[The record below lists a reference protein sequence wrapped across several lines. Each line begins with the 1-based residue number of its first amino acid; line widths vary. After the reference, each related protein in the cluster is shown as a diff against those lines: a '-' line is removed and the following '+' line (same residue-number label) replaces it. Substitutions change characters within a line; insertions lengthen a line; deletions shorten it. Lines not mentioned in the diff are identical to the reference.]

1 MGEDID
7 NKMFDV
13 INPAT
18 GKKIKSIPAW
28 NDSAIEL
35 ALAEVESVTPSWA
48 NLPLEQR
55 AYIVANAANILR
67 DNKDKYAAIITEE
80 MGKLINDAR
89 AEVEKCASV
98 CEYYA
103 QNGAKFLADEI
114 IESDAGK
121 SYVSHQPLGTVLA
134 VMPWNFPFWQV
145 FRFAAPTLIAGNTG
159 VLKHAS
165 NVPQCALAI
174 EEVFDKAGA
183 PKGVFRSLMIS
194 AAQVKQVIEDDRIN
208 AVTLTGSEPAGKQV
222 ASTAAAVLKKSVL
235 ELGGSDAFIVLED
248 ADLEMAIDGAI
259 FSRYLNSGQSC
270 IAAKRFIVVESVA
283 DEFVNKF
290 KVAVENL
297 QHGDPMDE
305 ATTLA
310 PMARNDLR
318 DELHEQ
324 VADSIKAGAV
334 AVTGC
339 EPVEHPGA
347 FYKASILDNVKPGMR
362 AYTEEFF
369 GPVAIVIRVKD
380 EDEALAVANSSVF
393 GLGSSVWTQD
403 SARGERVALKIQ
415 AGCSFVNGF
424 VKSDP
429 RLPFGGIKRSGFGRE
444 LSHHGIKEFVN
455 AKTIWIK

>member
-1 MGEDID
+1 M
-7 NKMFDV
+7 NFNV

-18 GKKIKSIPAW
+18 GKKIKTISGW
-28 NDSAIEL
+28 DDSEIEQALSDTALVSQSWQDLAI
-35 ALAEVESVTPSWA
+35 
-48 NLPLEQR
+48 EQR
-55 AYIVANAANILR
+55 AEIVANAGKVLR
-67 DNKDKYAAIITEE
+67 ENKDKYAAIITEE

-98 CEYYA
+98 CDYYA
-103 QNGAKFLADEI
+103 QNGAAFLADEI

-121 SYVSHQPLGTVLA
+121 SYVAYQPLGCVLA

-194 AAQVKQVIEDDRIN
+194 ASQVKQVIEDDRVH
-208 AVTLTGSEPAGKQV
+208 AVTLTGSEPAGRQV
-222 ASTAAAVLKKSVL
+222 AATAANVLKKSVL
-235 ELGGSDAFIVLED
+235 ELGGSDAFIVLDD
-248 ADLEMAIDGAI
+248 ADLDLAVSGAV

-270 IAAKRFIVVESVA
+270 IAAKRFIVVDSVA
-283 DEFVNKF
+283 DEFVSKF
-290 KVAVENL
+290 KVAVEKL

-310 PMARNDLR
+310 PIARNDLR
-318 DELHEQ
+318 DELHQQ
-324 VADSIKAGAV
+324 VVDSIKAGAV

-339 EPVEHPGA
+339 EPIDHPGA
-347 FYKASILDNVKPGMR
+347 YYQASILDNVKPGMR

-380 EDEALAVANSSVF
+380 EQEALAVANSSVF

-403 SARGERVALKIQ
+403 TERGERLALGIQ

-455 AKTIWIK
+455 AKTIWIR